1 MKKRILSA
9 VLGIAMVA
17 TLLVGCGSG
26 SSDDSS
32 KEDTKTEDTAKDDS
46 GEKTAADYKIAVV
59 PKMTNLAWF
68 ERMEQGVD
76 DYNETNGTSV
86 EYCGSPEGDGQAA
99 FVEGLISQG
108 YDAICVVP
116 FDVEALDPVLAKAK
130 DAGIVV
136 ICHEASTVEN
146 MDYDVEAFDTLEYGA
161 HLMEKINELS
171 DGKGR
176 VIQTVGALTSQSH
189 VEEAQGGKEWAEK
202 NAPDLKVDD
211 QPIVSDDNQDTAYSK
226 VKEALTADTKH
237 EIVGIQCAAMSET
250 PGAAQAVEEL
260 GLQGKVHIAGTSL
273 MSVCG
278 EYVEDGT
285 VELMSFWGPA
295 LAGQS
300 IIAHDVA
307 TLNGTVGEDTLSLPV
322 EGYENLTL
330 EGKVY
335 TGSAWIDVDKDNCN
349 DEAYDF

>member
-32 KEDTKTEDTAKDDS
+32 KKDTKTEDTAKDDS

-59 PKMTNLAWF
+59 PKMTNLAWI

-76 DYNETNGTSV
+76 DYNEANGTSV

-130 DAGIVV
+130 EAGIVV

-189 VEEAQGGKEWAEK
+189 VEEAQGGKDWAEK

-211 QPIVSDDNQDTAYSK
+211 QPIVSDDNQDTAK
-226 VKEALTADTKH
+226 LKKH
-237 EIVGIQCAAMSET
+237 LQLIQNTRSLVSSVQLCQRLRVQLRQLRNLDFRAKYIS
-250 PGAAQAVEEL
+250 Q
-260 GLQGKVHIAGTSL
+260 VHL
-273 MSVCG
+273 LCQ
-278 EYVEDGT
+278 
-285 VELMSFWGPA
+285 F
-295 LAGQS
+295 
-300 IIAHDVA
+300 VA
-307 TLNGTVGEDTLSLPV
+307 STLKTEQLSL
-322 EGYENLTL
+322 
-330 EGKVY
+330 
-335 TGSAWIDVDKDNCN
+335 
-349 DEAYDF
+349 

>member
-76 DYNETNGTSV
+76 DYNEANGTSV

-130 DAGIVV
+130 EAGIVV

-146 MDYDVEAFDTLEYGA
+146 MDYDVEAFDMSKRLECSTRY
-161 HLMEKINELS
+161 
-171 DGKGR
+171 
-176 VIQTVGALTSQSH
+176 
-189 VEEAQGGKEWAEK
+189 
-202 NAPDLKVDD
+202 
-211 QPIVSDDNQDTAYSK
+211 
-226 VKEALTADTKH
+226 
-237 EIVGIQCAAMSET
+237 
-250 PGAAQAVEEL
+250 
-260 GLQGKVHIAGTSL
+260 
-273 MSVCG
+273 
-278 EYVEDGT
+278 
-285 VELMSFWGPA
+285 
-295 LAGQS
+295 
-300 IIAHDVA
+300 
-307 TLNGTVGEDTLSLPV
+307 
-322 EGYENLTL
+322 
-330 EGKVY
+330 
-335 TGSAWIDVDKDNCN
+335 
-349 DEAYDF
+349 

>member
-32 KEDTKTEDTAKDDS
+32 KKDTKTEDTAKDDS

-76 DYNETNGTSV
+76 DYNEANGTSV

-130 DAGIVV
+130 EAGIVV
-136 ICHEASTVEN
+136 ILPRGIYSRRTWS
-146 MDYDVEAFDTLEYGA
+146 YDVEAFDTLEYGA

-211 QPIVSDDNQDTAYSK
+211 QPIVSDEQSG
-226 VKEALTADTKH
+226 H
-237 EIVGIQCAAMSET
+237 SIQ
-250 PGAAQAVEEL
+250 
-260 GLQGKVHIAGTSL
+260 
-273 MSVCG
+273 
-278 EYVEDGT
+278 
-285 VELMSFWGPA
+285 
-295 LAGQS
+295 QS
-300 IIAHDVA
+300 
-307 TLNGTVGEDTLSLPV
+307 
-322 EGYENLTL
+322 
-330 EGKVY
+330 
-335 TGSAWIDVDKDNCN
+335 
-349 DEAYDF
+349 